1 MMMKIQ
7 TNLRGL
13 GKDFYHQT
21 VTTKQI
27 EDYISKNLALIFLKF
42 LTNILEPPKS
52 QLWNIPKKELR

>member
-1 MMMKIQ
+1 MMK
-7 TNLRGL
+7 NSDKFLRGL

-27 EDYISKNLALIFLKF
+27 EDYISKNLELIFLKF